1 MNGQPK
7 GNSALGSMVESCVK
21 LTKKLI
27 YGSIRN
33 NILYFRNFEF
43 LMFQVIHLVNRRP
56 IAFKEA
62 LREVDLNTSFPDLI
76 TPEILIHGYEL
87 VSVNVVPEL
96 QRAPNTAEKVRNSYK
111 KLQKV
116 RSNLIDLYH
125 SEFIAKLMQQAV
137 AVKDRYSPV
146 KHTALQRNDIVL
158 IKEPFHKPSQ
168 YPMGI
173 VKDIVT
179 NDLGEV
185 TGATVLKGKTHEVTK
200 RHVSNL
206 IFLLRPSATPE
217 PETVSITPSDTQT
230 PEETS
235 RFTRKAARISREKT
249 QKMLQES

>member
-33 NILYFRNFEF
+33 NILDFRNFEF

-62 LREVDLNTSFPDLI
+62 LREVDLNTSFPDPI

-96 QRAPNTAEKVRNSYK
+96 QRAPNTDDESFTIEPAEKVRNSYK

-185 TGATVLKGKTHEVTK
+185 TGATVLNGKTHEVTK

-235 RFTRKAARISREKT
+235 RFTRKGCKN
-249 QKMLQES
+249 